1 MSAVYWA
8 VLYPACSAVY
18 WVARS
23 GDHLAECLADYSVE
37 STAALWAAYSVDLK
51 ADARTGYLV
60 DK

>member
-23 GDHLAECLADYSVE
+23 GDHLADCLADYSVE
-37 STAALWAAYSVDLK
+37 SMAAEQ